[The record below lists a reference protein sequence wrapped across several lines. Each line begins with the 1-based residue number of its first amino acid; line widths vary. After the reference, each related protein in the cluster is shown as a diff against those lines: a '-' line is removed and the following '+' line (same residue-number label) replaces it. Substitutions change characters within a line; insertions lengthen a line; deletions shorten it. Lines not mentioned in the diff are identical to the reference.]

1 MYNPKISV
9 IVPVYKAE
17 GFLSRCVESILGQ
30 SYHNIELLLIDD
42 GSPDNSGIICD
53 DYASIDNRVRV
64 FHKKNGGVSSAR
76 NCGLDNASGDLIFFC
91 DSDDWIDEDTFEV
104 CIHSKANDIV
114 QIPRD
119 GGSNLKYYEEDIYCT
134 KKRHLIH
141 FICDNF
147 TYEIWGKLYKKEV
160 IGDVRFPLEISV
172 GEDVIFLLAVYC
184 NVSSYYI
191 SSSVGMYHYNDANSD
206 SIMTTLLQKEKNDE
220 LMIKKL
226 LVLKQVHWTLAYFF
240 ISTYYWRLCLKRDD
254 LLINFWKSFPLF
266 GISYHSLSLKSMI
279 KILLLCICGGYKSV
293 VK

>member
-114 QIPRD
+114 QIPL
-119 GGSNLKYYEEDIYCT
+119 S
-134 KKRHLIH
+134 LIH
-141 FICDNF
+141 I
-147 TYEIWGKLYKKEV
+147 
-160 IGDVRFPLEISV
+160 
-172 GEDVIFLLAVYC
+172 
-184 NVSSYYI
+184 
-191 SSSVGMYHYNDANSD
+191 
-206 SIMTTLLQKEKNDE
+206 
-220 LMIKKL
+220 
-226 LVLKQVHWTLAYFF
+226 
-240 ISTYYWRLCLKRDD
+240 
-254 LLINFWKSFPLF
+254 
-266 GISYHSLSLKSMI
+266 
-279 KILLLCICGGYKSV
+279 
-293 VK
+293 